1 MAIGRRGV
9 RMRDEERERKGEGK
23 REWAMKGRRK
33 RGEDE
38 TKKGKK
44 GRGEKRKKGTRE

>member
-23 REWAMKGRRK
+23 REWAIKGRRK

-44 GRGEKRKKGTRE
+44 DLAKKGRNG